1 MKKKKRAVHF
11 LGKTFCAGCFS
22 IVAVLKNWSTELL
35 RMVKTKGSYFYHF
48 NISTDCRGCL
58 ELKLRH
64 NLRHQDQQL
73 ICSFLC
79 FTEHDISDSL
89 VHTDEFLPIL
99 AKPSYIH
106 MRFYLELLL
115 TRVCDLRPIVYR
127 SLFSDSCGLAGFQL
141 PLS

>member
-1 MKKKKRAVHF
+1 MVRLFALGALVLWQF
-11 LGKTFCAGCFS
+11 LR
-22 IVAVLKNWSTELL
+22 NWSTELL

-48 NISTDCRGCL
+48 NISTDCRRCL

-64 NLRHQDQQL
+64 SLRHQDQQL

-99 AKPSYIH
+99 AKPTGIH
-106 MRFYLELLL
+106 MRFYLELFL